1 MCIYLKN
8 QGQYKL
14 EDFKGM
20 SYEEIRPVFEKVWDQ
35 INSFVPKD
43 SEIEKEMVKRSRL
56 NLQQESTQKSEKI
69 ETKQVEEEIVQQEK
83 VMLESSKKAGG
94 RRRKTLARKRGG
106 EKQSESSKKQKLED
120 ELEKEELKGYL
131 NIVPEDEFAVEVT
144 SLATKYPIV
153 SWEYQL
159 LGRID
164 DKDQKVYKLTRADGS
179 SSYHGDIH
187 AFFRRL
193 DRQDLIDIYRLVQE
207 RFQDHSL
214 EGHDLT
220 LWGDLRMLFDPDK
233 SNELWINQ

>member
-1 MCIYLKN
+1 MGKDFIPNPLTYPSCISANLAILHHFQLNSMAVMMDKEAQLILKA
-8 QGQYKL
+8 
-14 EDFKGM
+14 
-20 SYEEIRPVFEKVWDQ
+20 EITS
-35 INSFVPKD
+35 IIS
-43 SEIEKEMVKRSRL
+43 L
-56 NLQQESTQKSEKI
+56 TQLKHHSEKI
-69 ETKQVEEEIVQQEK
+69 KTKQVEEEIVQQEK
-83 VMLESSKKAGG
+83 VVLESSKKAGG

-120 ELEKEELKGYL
+120 KLEKEELKGYL
-131 NIVPEDEFAVEVT
+131 NIVLEDEFAVKVT
-144 SLATKYPIV
+144 SLSTKYPIV

-214 EGHDLT
+214 EGHALT
-220 LWGDLRMLFDPDK
+220 L
-233 SNELWINQ
+233 